1 MPQEGSKYK
10 TPLKKKGLSIL
21 VGDEKF
27 GTMEVDGMADGIELS
42 MPYLSGPK
50 ICDIS
55 NQFGLPVIYG
65 ENDLRKSRWEYL
77 EDLVVYCIR
86 QKRESELFAYL
97 FSEKRF
103 EEKLQGQ
110 SAEVIKKA
118 YSKIVD
124 TAIKQING
132 VMYFSGYKLM
142 KVGQGFVIH
151 KCGKPLSVEMP
162 AIKRVDRSYIIDL
175 SKRAA
180 EEINNEHY
188 DSAVSQSRTL
198 LEEVFCYVIEMKGEK
213 PSEKGDIGKLY
224 GQVKQLY
231 HMHSDKEMDKRI
243 NELLSGLEKILKA
256 ITEMR
261 NKASDAHGV
270 GAKRINLEEH
280 HARLCVNSAITMA
293 EFILS
298 VSEHAREKEALAV
311 RSRGHF
317 MKNE

>member
-1 MPQEGSKYK
+1 MPQETSGFELLCTKYI
-10 TPLKKKGLSIL
+10 LSIL
-21 VGDEKF
+21 DGDETF
-27 GTMEVDGMADGIELS
+27 STYGGVEVS

-55 NQFGLPVIYG
+55 NKFGLPVIYG
-65 ENDLRKSRWEYL
+65 GKGPKKSRWEYL
-77 EDLVVYCIR
+77 EDLLKYCIR
-86 QKRESELFAYL
+86 QKRASELLAYL
-97 FSEKRF
+97 FSGKQFEDKLRGLTPKEIKRVYP
-103 EEKLQGQ
+103 E
-110 SAEVIKKA
+110 
-118 YSKIVD
+118 IVNEIID
-124 TAIKQING
+124 RING
-132 VMYFSGYKLM
+132 EIFFKGKELV
-142 KVGQGFVIH
+142 KVGQGFIVQ
-151 KCGKPLSVEMP
+151 KCGETISVEMP

-175 SKRAA
+175 STRAA
-180 EEINNEHY
+180 EEIKNGHY

-270 GAKRINLEEH
+270 GVKRIKIADH

-293 EFILS
+293 EFILA
-298 VSEHAREKEALAV
+298 VGEKASSAD
-311 RSRGHF
+311 R
-317 MKNE
+317 NQDW

>member
-10 TPLKKKGLSIL
+10 TPLEKRGLSIL
-21 VGDEKF
+21 DGDEKF
-27 GTMEVDGMADGIELS
+27 GTIEVDGMANGIEIS

-55 NQFGLPVIYG
+55 NEFGMFVEYG
-65 ENDLRKSRWEYL
+65 GKSRWEYL
-77 EDLVVYCIR
+77 EDLVAYCIR
-86 QKRESELFAYL
+86 EKRESELFAYL

-103 EEKLQGQ
+103 EEKLRGQ

-132 VMYFSGYKLM
+132 VMYFSGHELA

-151 KCGKPLSVEMP
+151 KFSEPLSVEMP

-270 GAKRINLEEH
+270 GAKRINIEEH

-293 EFILS
+293 EFILA
-298 VSEHAREKEALAV
+298 VSEHAEEKEALTD

>member
-10 TPLKKKGLSIL
+10 TPLEKRGLSIL
-21 VGDEKF
+21 DGDEKF
-27 GTMEVDGMADGIELS
+27 GTIEVDGMPDGIEIS
-42 MPYLSGPK
+42 MPYLKGAE

-55 NQFGLPVIYG
+55 NEFGMFVEYG
-65 ENDLRKSRWEYL
+65 GKSRWEYL
-77 EDLVVYCIR
+77 EDLVAYCIR
-86 QKRESELFAYL
+86 EKRESELFAYL

-103 EEKLQGQ
+103 EKKLKGY
-110 SAEVIKKA
+110 SAEVIKYA

-124 TAIKQING
+124 TAIDQING
-132 VMYFSGYKLM
+132 VMYFSGYELI

-151 KCGKPLSVEMP
+151 KCGEPLSIEMP
-162 AIKRVDRSYIIDL
+162 AIKRVGRSYIIDL
-175 SKRAA
+175 STRAA
-180 EEINNEHY
+180 EEIKNGYY

-270 GAKRINLEEH
+270 GAKRINIEEH

-293 EFILS
+293 EFILA
-298 VSEHAREKEALAV
+298 VSEHAEEKEALTD